1 MLGANGADGI
11 TDIEHVAI
19 GIARIDGNAARVAG
33 ASAGSASDQ
42 GKVARVATSKLGNER
57 VSNSTSAL
65 SKMPCRAVT
74 LRRRVVRST
83 FEVPMA
89 ETSAAVIAS
98 ANNLSVKYGAQVV
111 LDGATIAFT
120 EGEHIGLVGRNG
132 SGKSTFLQIAAGVA
146 RADSGEFSCR
156 RDLVT
161 GYMPQVSGLDDTTTV
176 HANILNGA
184 QRILDLIAEYERVPG
199 DSPLSAT
206 LLDQIIQADGWNL
219 EHRIK
224 SLITNLHAPESDRI
238 VGTLSGGEKR
248 RVALCRALLA
258 RPDFLILDEPTNH
271 LDTGSIEWLEDFLAR
286 YAGTCLFV
294 THDRYFLDRVA
305 TRIVELSRGQFI
317 SYDGNY
323 TDYLLARVQ
332 RQAVE
337 EMQEHKRQKFLKRE
351 LQWVRRAPRAR
362 RTKSV
367 DRVERYFEMA
377 AQEAPEAELDVELI
391 IPTPPKLANRVIELR
406 EVSVELGGRTLFQDV
421 NLNLVAGERLGVVG
435 RNGLGKSSLLKV
447 ILQELPV
454 ASGAVEIGA
463 RTQINYVDQNRLLL
477 DDAKT
482 VWEEVGSGG
491 EHVTLGEQSITLR
504 AYLRRFL
511 FSEDRINTKI
521 SQLSGGERSRVLLAK
536 ILKRGGNVLMLDEP
550 TNDLDLGTLRLLEEA
565 LVAFGG
571 CVIVVSH
578 DRYFLNRV
586 CTSILAFEGEGRVV
600 YRVGNYDYYL
610 EKRGAVSPARESTP
624 VPAVVAGQRKKSG
637 KEKPRKLKWKEER
650 EWESMEANILA
661 AEDEVLE
668 LEATFAAP
676 DFYAKPR
683 AEIFDLETQL
693 KTARDKVAHL
703 YARWHELELL
713 QSVPSP

>member
-1 MLGANGADGI
+1 MPRFDWTCGA
-11 TDIEHVAI
+11 
-19 GIARIDGNAARVAG
+19 
-33 ASAGSASDQ
+33 
-42 GKVARVATSKLGNER
+42 
-57 VSNSTSAL
+57 
-65 SKMPCRAVT
+65 CRAVV
-74 LRRRVVRST
+74 LRRRVGHST

-89 ETSAAVIAS
+89 ETLVIAS
-98 ANNLSVKYGAQVV
+98 ANNLSVKYGTQVV
-111 LDGATIAFT
+111 LDDATIAFT

-146 RADSGEFSCR
+146 QADSGEFTRR

-161 GYMPQVSGLDDTTTV
+161 GYMPQVSGLDDAATV
-176 HANILNGA
+176 HANILSGA

-224 SLITNLHAPESDRI
+224 SLITNLHAPESGRV
-238 VGTLSGGEKR
+238 VGTLSGGERR

-305 TRIVELSRGQFI
+305 TRIVELSRGQFT

-332 RQAVE
+332 RKAVE

-377 AQEAPEAELDVELI
+377 AQDAPEAELDVELI

-406 EVSVELGGRTLFQDV
+406 EVSVELGGRTLFQHV

-435 RNGLGKSSLLKV
+435 RNGLGKTSLLKV
-447 ILQELPV
+447 TLQELPA

-477 DDAKT
+477 DDEKT

-511 FSEDRINTKI
+511 FSEERINTKI

-536 ILKRGGNVLMLDEP
+536 ILKRGGNV
-550 TNDLDLGTLRLLEEA
+550 
-565 LVAFGG
+565 
-571 CVIVVSH
+571 
-578 DRYFLNRV
+578 
-586 CTSILAFEGEGRVV
+586 
-600 YRVGNYDYYL
+600 
-610 EKRGAVSPARESTP
+610 
-624 VPAVVAGQRKKSG
+624 
-637 KEKPRKLKWKEER
+637 
-650 EWESMEANILA
+650 
-661 AEDEVLE
+661 
-668 LEATFAAP
+668 
-676 DFYAKPR
+676 
-683 AEIFDLETQL
+683 
-693 KTARDKVAHL
+693 
-703 YARWHELELL
+703 
-713 QSVPSP
+713 

>member
-1 MLGANGADGI
+1 MAD
-11 TDIEHVAI
+11 
-19 GIARIDGNAARVAG
+19 
-33 ASAGSASDQ
+33 
-42 GKVARVATSKLGNER
+42 TS
-57 VSNSTSAL
+57 S
-65 SKMPCRAVT
+65 
-74 LRRRVVRST
+74 
-83 FEVPMA
+83 
-89 ETSAAVIAS
+89 AVIAS
-98 ANNLSVKYGAQVV
+98 ANNLSVKYGIHVV

-132 SGKSTFLQIAAGVA
+132 SGKSTFLSIAAGVTQ
-146 RADSGEFSCR
+146 ADSGEFTWR

-161 GYMPQVSGLDDTTTV
+161 GYMPQVSGLDDAATV
-176 HANILNGA
+176 HANILSGA

-206 LLDQIIQADGWNL
+206 LLDQIGEADGWNL
-219 EHRIK
+219 DHRIK
-224 SLITNLHAPESDRI
+224 SLITNLHAPEPDRV

-271 LDTGSIEWLEDFLAR
+271 LDTGSIEWLEDFLEK

-305 TRIVELSRGQFI
+305 TRIIELSRGQFV

-323 TDYLLARVQ
+323 TDYLLARAQ
-332 RQAVE
+332 RKAVE
-337 EMQEHKRQKFLKRE
+337 EMQEHKRQRFLKRE
-351 LQWVRRAPRAR
+351 LQWVRKAPRAR

-377 AQEAPEAELDVELI
+377 SQEAPEAELDVELI
-391 IPTPPKLANRVIELR
+391 IPTPPKLANRIIELR
-406 EVSVELGGRTLFQDV
+406 DVSVELGGRTLFQHV
-421 NLNLVAGERLGVVG
+421 NLNLTAGERLGVVG

-454 ASGAVEIGA
+454 TSGVVEIGA
-463 RTQINYVDQNRLLL
+463 RTEINYVDQNRLLL
-477 DDAKT
+477 DDEKT
-482 VWEEVGSGG
+482 VWEEVGTGG
-491 EHVTLGEQSITLR
+491 ETVRLGEESISLR

-586 CTSILAFEGEGRVV
+586 CTSILAFEGEGRVS
-600 YRVGNYDYYL
+600 YNVGNYDYYL
-610 EKRGAVSPARESTP
+610 EKRVVP
-624 VPAVVAGQRKKSG
+624 VPAPASTPAPTAVTTEPKKRKD
-637 KEKPRKLKWKEER
+637 KPRKLTWKEER
-650 EWESMEANILA
+650 EWESMETNILA
-661 AEDEVLE
+661 AEQEVSD

-676 DFYAKPR
+676 DFYMKPR
-683 AEIFDLETQL
+683 AEMLELETQL
-693 KTARDKVAHL
+693 KAARDKVAHL
-703 YARWHELELL
+703 YSRWHELELL
-713 QSVPSP
+713 QSAPLP

>member
-1 MLGANGADGI
+1 MSEPVL
-11 TDIEHVAI
+11 
-19 GIARIDGNAARVAG
+19 
-33 ASAGSASDQ
+33 SA
-42 GKVARVATSKLGNER
+42 
-57 VSNSTSAL
+57 
-65 SKMPCRAVT
+65 
-74 LRRRVVRST
+74 
-83 FEVPMA
+83 
-89 ETSAAVIAS
+89 IAS
-98 ANNLSVKYGAQVV
+98 ASELVVRFGNQVV
-111 LDGATIAFT
+111 LDRATIT
-120 EGEHIGLVGRNG
+120 ILEGERVGLVGRNG
-132 SGKSTFLQIAAGVA
+132 SGKTTFLQIAAGVTKPDA
-146 RADSGEFSCR
+146 GEFNQR
-156 RDLVT
+156 RDLLG
-161 GYMPQVSGLDDTTTV
+161 GYMPQMFELDEEATV
-176 HANILNGA
+176 HANILAGA
-184 QRILDLIAEYERVPG
+184 QRILDLIAEYELAPAEGARSG
-199 DSPLSAT
+199 I
-206 LLDQIIQADGWNL
+206 LLDQISHFDGWNL

-224 SLITNLHAPESDRI
+224 SLIANLHAPEPERI
-238 VGTLSGGEKR
+238 VATLSGGEKR

-305 TRIVELSRGQFI
+305 TRIVELSRGQFT

-332 RQAVE
+332 RKTVE

-377 AQEAPEAELDVELI
+377 AQEAPEAEL
-391 IPTPPKLANRVIELR
+391 
-406 EVSVELGGRTLFQDV
+406 
-421 NLNLVAGERLGVVG
+421 
-435 RNGLGKSSLLKV
+435 
-447 ILQELPV
+447 
-454 ASGAVEIGA
+454 GA

-477 DDAKT
+477 DDEKT

-511 FSEDRINTKI
+511 FSEERINTKI

-586 CTSILAFEGEGRVV
+586 CTSILAFEGEGCVA
-600 YRVGNYDYYL
+600 YSVGNYDYYL
-610 EKRGAVSPARESTP
+610 EKRVMPGPTRDSNPAP
-624 VPAVVAGQRKKSG
+624 DGVAAEPRKS
-637 KEKPRKLKWKEER
+637 KEKPRKLRWKEER
-650 EWESMEANILA
+650 EWESMEATILS
-661 AEDEVLE
+661 AENEVSD

-676 DFYAKPR
+676 DFYAKSR
-683 AEIFDLETQL
+683 VEIFDLETQL

-713 QSVPSP
+713 QSVPRA

>member
-1 MLGANGADGI
+1 
-11 TDIEHVAI
+11 
-19 GIARIDGNAARVAG
+19 
-33 ASAGSASDQ
+33 
-42 GKVARVATSKLGNER
+42 
-57 VSNSTSAL
+57 
-65 SKMPCRAVT
+65 
-74 LRRRVVRST
+74 
-83 FEVPMA
+83 
-89 ETSAAVIAS
+89 
-98 ANNLSVKYGAQVV
+98 
-111 LDGATIAFT
+111 
-120 EGEHIGLVGRNG
+120 
-132 SGKSTFLQIAAGVA
+132 
-146 RADSGEFSCR
+146 
-156 RDLVT
+156 
-161 GYMPQVSGLDDTTTV
+161 MPQLSDLDDTATV
-176 HANILNGA
+176 HANILSGA

-206 LLDQIIQADGWNL
+206 LLEQIVQADGWNL

-224 SLITNLHAPESDRI
+224 SLITNLHAPEPDRV

-305 TRIVELSRGQFI
+305 TRIVELLRGQFV

-332 RQAVE
+332 RKAVE
-337 EMQEHKRQKFLKRE
+337 EMQEHKRQRFLKRE
-351 LQWVRRAPRAR
+351 LQWVRKAPRAR

-367 DRVERYFEMA
+367 DRVERYFELA
-377 AQEAPEAELDVELI
+377 SQEAPEAELDVELI
-391 IPTPPKLANRVIELR
+391 IPTPPKLANRIIELR
-406 EVSVELGGRTLFQDV
+406 DVSLELGGRILFQDV
-421 NLNLVAGERLGVVG
+421 NLNLAAGERLGVVG

-454 ASGAVEIGA
+454 TSGEVEIGA
-463 RTQINYVDQNRLLL
+463 RTEINYVDQNRLLL
-477 DDAKT
+477 DDEKT

-586 CTSILAFEGEGRVV
+586 CTSILAFEGEGRVA
-600 YRVGNYDYYL
+600 YDVGNYDYYL
-610 EKRGAVSPARESTP
+610 EKRAAHR
-624 VPAVVAGQRKKSG
+624 AGSRFKTRSGRSRHRAKKKQRKT
-637 KEKPRKLKWKEER
+637 EKAQVEGRARMGIDGSEYSRCGTGSIRFGSHLRRAGFLQETARRNFRFGNSIENR
-650 EWESMEANILA
+650 ARQSRAALRALA
-661 AEDEVLE
+661 RARASAKRRLFLGNEPV
-668 LEATFAAP
+668 FAAGVG
-676 DFYAKPR
+676 AGKAR
-683 AEIFDLETQL
+683 AAS
-693 KTARDKVAHL
+693 TA
-703 YARWHELELL
+703 
-713 QSVPSP
+713 

>member
-1 MLGANGADGI
+1 MAD
-11 TDIEHVAI
+11 
-19 GIARIDGNAARVAG
+19 
-33 ASAGSASDQ
+33 
-42 GKVARVATSKLGNER
+42 TS
-57 VSNSTSAL
+57 S
-65 SKMPCRAVT
+65 
-74 LRRRVVRST
+74 
-83 FEVPMA
+83 
-89 ETSAAVIAS
+89 AVIAS
-98 ANNLSVKYGAQVV
+98 ANNLSVKYGIHVV

-132 SGKSTFLQIAAGVA
+132 SGKSTFLSIAAGVTQ
-146 RADSGEFSCR
+146 ADSGEFTWR

-161 GYMPQVSGLDDTTTV
+161 GYMPQVSGLDDAATV
-176 HANILNGA
+176 HANILSGA

-206 LLDQIIQADGWNL
+206 LLDQIGEADGWNL

-224 SLITNLHAPESDRI
+224 SLITNLHAPEPDRV

-271 LDTGSIEWLEDFLAR
+271 LDTGSIEWLEDFLEK

-305 TRIVELSRGQFI
+305 TRIIELSRGQFV

-323 TDYLLARVQ
+323 TDYLLARAQ
-332 RQAVE
+332 RKAVE
-337 EMQEHKRQKFLKRE
+337 EMQEHKRQRFLKRE
-351 LQWVRRAPRAR
+351 LQWVRKAPRAR

-377 AQEAPEAELDVELI
+377 SQEAPEAELDVELI
-391 IPTPPKLANRVIELR
+391 IPTPPKLANRIIELR
-406 EVSVELGGRTLFQDV
+406 DVSVELGGRTLFQHV
-421 NLNLVAGERLGVVG
+421 NLNLTAGERLGVVG

-454 ASGAVEIGA
+454 TSGVVEIGA
-463 RTQINYVDQNRLLL
+463 RTEINYVDQNRLLL
-477 DDAKT
+477 DDEKT

-491 EHVTLGEQSITLR
+491 ETVRLGEESISLR

-586 CTSILAFEGEGRVV
+586 CTSILAFEGEGRVS
-600 YRVGNYDYYL
+600 YNVGNYDYYL
-610 EKRGAVSPARESTP
+610 EKRVVP
-624 VPAVVAGQRKKSG
+624 VPAPASTPAPTAVTTEPKKRKD
-637 KEKPRKLKWKEER
+637 KPRKLTWKEER
-650 EWESMEANILA
+650 EWESMETNILA
-661 AEDEVLE
+661 AEQEVSD

-676 DFYAKPR
+676 DFYMKPR
-683 AEIFDLETQL
+683 AEMLELETQL
-693 KTARDKVAHL
+693 KAARDKVAHL
-703 YARWHELELL
+703 YSRWHELELL
-713 QSVPSP
+713 QSAPLP